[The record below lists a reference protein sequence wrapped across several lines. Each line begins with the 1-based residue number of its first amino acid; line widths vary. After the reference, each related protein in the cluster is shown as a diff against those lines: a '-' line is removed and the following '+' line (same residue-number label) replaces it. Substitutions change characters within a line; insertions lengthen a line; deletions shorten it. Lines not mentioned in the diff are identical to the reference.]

1 MILEWM
7 ILLLTLSLS
16 VRFGQYLAKT
26 NMRLWQLCLMILAI
40 KFMVFTYAN

>member
-16 VRFGQYLAKT
+16 VRFGQYLAMTKMT
-26 NMRLWQLCLMILAI
+26 LWQLCLLMLSI
-40 KFMVFTYAN
+40 KFMVYTYAN